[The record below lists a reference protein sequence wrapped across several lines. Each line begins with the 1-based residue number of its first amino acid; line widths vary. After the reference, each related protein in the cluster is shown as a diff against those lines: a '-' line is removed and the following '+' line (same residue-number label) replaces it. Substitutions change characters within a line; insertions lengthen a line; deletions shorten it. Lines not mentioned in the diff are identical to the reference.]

1 MALEG
6 AESAVP
12 ALTVL
17 PGGAYAPAEAHVAAS
32 NADGA
37 AEGSSRDGG
46 VSDQVSR
53 GLALAVMPQHQLLRT
68 LNTSPRGLD
77 EAEAESRALAYGE
90 NSLVAPP
97 GVAARTRLLTA
108 ARNPFVLLL
117 AALAVV
123 ADASGNH
130 ASAFVI
136 GIMAAA
142 SCVLRV
148 RQEDR
153 GERAAAALRAMVT
166 ASATVVRRAG
176 PGSDAVARAVPIEQL
191 VPGDVVEL
199 VPGDL
204 VPADLYLLRCAGLT
218 VAEGL
223 LTGESRPAVKAVP
236 PVSGPDPEAP
246 DRSWLCPMGGVVAH
260 GSGTG
265 VVIATGT
272 ATGFGAAHG
281 AADRKG
287 PAATAFDRGVK
298 RVTAL
303 LLAFMAVALPVAL
316 IALATARGMRS
327 EILAFALAVAVGLTP
342 EMLPVVTTAV
352 MTRAARAMAGAGIV
366 VRRLPAIHNFGA
378 MDTLC
383 VDKTGTL
390 TEGRPSVADSLD
402 PAGGSDPAALR
413 WARLVSVATSSLA
426 PGLVDAYDEALLAD
440 DPEDLGDGDGDG
452 TGGGGGD
459 GDAGDGDALNA
470 DGFDIL
476 DVLPF
481 DPRRRRASALLRQ
494 TGRLGSAVL
503 VMRGAVREV
512 VEACTYAL
520 KDGELYPLDDAERE
534 RLSQMGDDRPDGA
547 NGELRLLA
555 VATRELS
562 SWPRSKSLRP
572 ADERGLALVG
582 FVALRDRPKPA
593 AGPAL
598 ARLVGLGVE
607 VKVVTGDAPAVAA
620 AVCAAVGIGAERI
633 ATGAQIDAC
642 DGDRLR
648 ALVLETS
655 VFARTTPAQKARVVR
670 ALREAGRV
678 TGFLGDG
685 VNDAPALRAADV
697 GIAVRQGSD
706 LAVECADI
714 VLGEKDV
721 DGLADAVTQC
731 RRAAANTVKYLKI
744 TISANLGNALSLF
757 VAALLLPFLPMLPF
771 QVLVQN
777 LCFDLSQLSLSV
789 DRIDG
794 GETRKPRT
802 FDVSDV
808 ALFALFLVPVNTLAD
823 LATFRALGSAV
834 GFGLTG
840 AGAGAA
846 ASVGIKAMMHAGW
859 FAENLLTQACAVHLL
874 RTRRI
879 GWRNRAAAP
888 VFLATLAVV
897 VAAFVF
903 PLTGAIAKP
912 LGFVTPPA
920 AFSWMLIAIVGGY
933 CILAT
938 AAKGAYFRLMDAR
951 GA

>member
-1 MALEG
+1 MAFEG

-17 PGGAYAPAEAHVAAS
+17 PGGGYASAEAHAA
-32 NADGA
+32 ALTAGGA
-37 AEGSSRDGG
+37 AEGSSHDGTM
-46 VSDQVSR
+46 SDQVSR

-77 EAEAESRALAYGE
+77 EAEAESRALEYGE

-97 GVAARTRLLTA
+97 GMAARTRLLTA

-123 ADASGNH
+123 AGASGNH

-136 GIMAAA
+136 GVMAAA

-176 PGSDAVARAVPIEQL
+176 PGADAVARAVPIEQL

-236 PVSGPDPEAP
+236 PVFGPDPNAP
-246 DRSWLCPMGGVVAH
+246 DRPWLCPMGGVVAH

-265 VVIATGT
+265 IVIATGT

-281 AADRKG
+281 AADRRG

-298 RVTAL
+298 RVAAL

-426 PGLVDAYDEALLAD
+426 PGLVDAYDDALLAD
-440 DPEDLGDGDGDG
+440 DPEDLGDGG
-452 TGGGGGD
+452 
-459 GDAGDGDALNA
+459 GDAGAGDALNA

-476 DVLPF
+476 EVLPF
-481 DPRRRRASALLRQ
+481 DPRRRRASALLRR

-512 VEACTYAL
+512 VEACTYTL

-547 NGELRLLA
+547 NAELRLLA

-582 FVALRDRPKPA
+582 FVALRDLPKPA
-593 AGPAL
+593 SGPAL
-598 ARLVGLGVE
+598 ARLAGLGVE
-607 VKVVTGDAPAVAA
+607 VKVITGDAPSVAA
-620 AVCAAVGIGAERI
+620 AVCAAVGIDAERI
-633 ATGAQIDAC
+633 ATGAQVDAC
-642 DGDRLR
+642 DGSRLR
-648 ALVLETS
+648 ELVLETS

-670 ALREAGRV
+670 ALRDAGRV

-721 DGLADAVTQC
+721 DGLAYAVTQC

-794 GETRKPRT
+794 GETRQPRT

-834 GFGLTG
+834 GFGVTG
-840 AGAGAA
+840 AAAGAA
-846 ASVGIKAMMHAGW
+846 APVGIKAMMHAGW

-920 AFSWMLIAIVGGY
+920 TFSWMLIAIVGGY

-951 GA
+951 GT

>member
-6 AESAVP
+6 AESAIP

-17 PGGAYAPAEAHVAAS
+17 SGGAYASAEPLT
-32 NADGA
+32 
-37 AEGSSRDGG
+37 GSGG
-46 VSDQVSR
+46 GIPCGSGRVGR
-53 GLALAVMPQHQLLRT
+53 ALELAVMPQHQLLRT
-68 LNTSPRGLD
+68 LNTGLRGLD
-77 EAEAESRALAYGE
+77 EAEADSRILIHGE

-97 GVAARTRLLTA
+97 RPPLRTRFLTA
-108 ARNPFVLLL
+108 ARNPFVVLL

-123 ADASGNH
+123 AAAAGNPS
-130 ASAFVI
+130 SACVI
-136 GIMAAA
+136 GVMAAA
-142 SCVLRV
+142 SCLLRV
-148 RQEDR
+148 RQEHR

-176 PGSDAVARAVPIEQL
+176 PGAGAVAREVPIEQL

-236 PVSGPDPEAP
+236 PVSGPDPGAP
-246 DRSWLCPMGGVVAH
+246 DRPWLCPMGGVVAH
-260 GSGTG
+260 GTGTG

-281 AADRKG
+281 AVDRQG

-298 RVTAL
+298 RVTGL
-303 LLAFMAVALPVAL
+303 LLAFMAVALPVVL
-316 IALATARGMRS
+316 IALASAHGMRS
-327 EILAFALAVAVGLTP
+327 EILAFGLAVAVGLTP

-352 MTRAARAMAGAGIV
+352 MTRAARAMASAGIV

-402 PAGGSDPAALR
+402 PAGGRDQAALR
-413 WARLVSVATSSLA
+413 WARLVSVATGSLA
-426 PGLVDAYDEALLAD
+426 PGLLDAYDEALLKD
-440 DPEDLGDGDGDG
+440 
-452 TGGGGGD
+452 GGD
-459 GDAGDGDALNA
+459 EA
-470 DGFDIL
+470 DGFDVL

-494 TGRLGSAVL
+494 SGRLGSAVL
-503 VMRGAVREV
+503 VTRGAVREV
-512 VEACTYAL
+512 LEACTDVL
-520 KDGELYPLDDAERE
+520 KDGELYPLDDAERA
-534 RLSQMGDDRPDGA
+534 RLLAMEDDGPEGA
-547 NGELRLLA
+547 QGQARLLA
-555 VATRELS
+555 VATRGLTS
-562 SWPRSKSLRP
+562 RPRSRSLRP
-572 ADERGLALVG
+572 ADERSLALVG

-593 AGPAL
+593 AGLAL
-598 ARLVGLGVE
+598 ARLARLGVE
-607 VKVVTGDAPAVAA
+607 VKVVTGDAPSAAA
-620 AVCAAVGIGAERI
+620 AVCAAVGVDAERM

-642 DGDRLR
+642 GDDAGLLR
-648 ALVLETS
+648 ELVLRTS
-655 VFARTTPAQKARVVR
+655 VFVRTTPAQKARIVGV
-670 ALREAGRV
+670 LRDAGRV

-697 GIAVRQGSD
+697 GIAVRGGSD

-721 DGLADAVTQC
+721 GGLADAVTQC
-731 RRAAANTVKYLKI
+731 RRAAVNAAKYLKI
-744 TISANLGNALSLF
+744 TISANLGNALSLLI
-757 VAALLLPFLPMLPF
+757 AALLLPFLPMLPF

-789 DRIDG
+789 DRIG
-794 GETRKPRT
+794 AGETTRPRT

-834 GFGLTG
+834 GFGLVG
-840 AGAGAA
+840 AGAGSGAA
-846 ASVGIKAMMHAGW
+846 AGIKAMMHAGW

-874 RTRRI
+874 RTRRL
-879 GWRNRAAAP
+879 GLRDRAAAP
-888 VFLATLAVV
+888 VFLATLAVA
-897 VAAFVF
+897 VAAFVL
-903 PLTGAIAKP
+903 PLASAAARP
-912 LGFVTPPA
+912 LGFAAPPV
-920 AFSWMLIAIVGGY
+920 AFFWMLLAIVVGY
-933 CILAT
+933 CVLAA
-938 AAKGAYFRLMDAR
+938 AAKGAYFRLRDAR
-951 GA
+951 SS